1 MPGELLPDDESAL
14 QLHEGE
20 HNDNEDENDEE
31 MEMPGQ
37 QSQKLSFDTEDQDKL
52 TQMDDVLNVE
62 ALMRDGIKPRDWSV
76 RAKKCFSYFKN
87 KPGDE
92 FSFNELMKQ
101 GTKRQTVVGVF
112 YELLVFKNSD
122 LVDLQQ
128 REPYGDITITKT
140 PNFHLHAMRSQKLS
154 QRIS

>member
-1 MPGELLPDDESAL
+1 MGSTTTRTRMTRRWRCPG
-14 QLHEGE
+14 
-20 HNDNEDENDEE
+20 
-31 MEMPGQ
+31 
-37 QSQKLSFDTEDQDKL
+37 
-52 TQMDDVLNVE
+52 
-62 ALMRDGIKPRDWSV
+62 
-76 RAKKCFSYFKN
+76 RARRVKKCFSYFKN

-140 PNFHLHAMRSQKLS
+140 PNFHLHARVSQQMS
-154 QRIS
+154 QRQ